1 MYWILHSTI
10 IVVGLAFYLIDMIQ
24 KRIDR
29 KIIKVRN
36 IKE

>member
-10 IVVGLAFYLIDMIQ
+10 IIVGLAFYLTDIIQ

-29 KIIKVRN
+29 KTIKVKN

>member
-10 IVVGLAFYLIDMIQ
+10 IIVGLAFYFIDIIQ

-29 KIIKVRN
+29 KTIKVKN